1 MTSSQSPDSHAGR
14 LASLPKAKIVKRED
28 LTEDLFIVWLETG
41 VPFTFKPGQYITIGS
56 HGIERPYSIASAPQE
71 PLLELFIEYILPEY
85 GGKLTPHLWAHK
97 VGDEVSMRPRAKGIF
112 TFEAEY
118 KNHVMVAT
126 VTGIAPFVSIIR
138 QYLHDGMEDHRFFFM
153 EGASFFNEF
162 IYDNELGA
170 LAEKYPDQIIFIP
183 SVSRPKEERNA
194 QWNGRVGRI
203 NTLVEEYLSSWN
215 LEKENTL
222 VYTCGHPM
230 MIEDV
235 KDRLVP
241 QGWNVKE
248 ERFWKE
254 EGEE

>member
-1 MTSSQSPDSHAGR
+1 
-14 LASLPKAKIVKRED
+14 
-28 LTEDLFIVWLETG
+28 
-41 VPFTFKPGQYITIGS
+41 
-56 HGIERPYSIASAPQE
+56 
-71 PLLELFIEYILPEY
+71 
-85 GGKLTPHLWAHK
+85 
-97 VGDEVSMRPRAKGIF
+97 
-112 TFEAEY
+112 
-118 KNHVMVAT
+118 MVAT
-126 VTGIAPFVSIIR
+126 VTGVAPFVSIIR
-138 QYLHDGMEDHRFFFM
+138 QYLHDGMGDHRFFFM

-183 SVSRPKEERNA
+183 SVSRPKEERNSE
-194 QWNGRVGRI
+194 WKGRVGRI
-203 NTLVEEYLSSWN
+203 NTLVEEYLISWN
-215 LEKENTL
+215 LEKESTL

-235 KDRLVP
+235 KERLVP